1 MNKVVNFDI
10 LMEKYKNVFTDILG
24 DMEPTKIENGVYV
37 FADDSNQMTAKANGD
52 FINFRYKDDDI
63 EKAIVLKLPDENAE
77 NPSVALTEIIKE
89 KRQNG
94 CIFDRI
100 VRLYGYSSLAPNEIV
115 LLDILSKRYVFIKDV
130 NFDDISDDFLE
141 NESLFKNV
149 FESHMKTIIKSTDGL
164 RWLTSSNASSNTKLN
179 GTDISE
185 LYDIV
190 EGKDKI
196 SRIYNLYNGVINK
209 QNSLDIL
216 AIHLGLLT
224 KNSFGYKEI
233 SGISAQEDITCGKQ
247 ETKINNKDELFI
259 TDFIRNRIGYDKPFD
274 CTNLK
279 SLIEAI
285 TYNDTIPVQKTEEKP
300 DDTVFLVDD
309 IPVSKKTIAIFEKG
323 KHDKS
328 VNTSQNGIVNKI
340 KHKIYRI
347 K

>member
-10 LMEKYKNVFTDILG
+10 LIEKYKNVFVDILG
-24 DMEPTKIENGVYV
+24 DMELTKIENGVYV
-37 FADDSNQMTAKANGD
+37 FEDDFNQMTAKVNGD

-63 EKAIVLKLPDENAE
+63 EKAIVLKLPDENDK
-77 NPSVALTEIIKE
+77 NSSVALTEIVKE

-94 CIFDRI
+94 CIIDRI

-115 LLDILSKRYVFIKDV
+115 LLDILSKRYAFIKDV
-130 NFDDISDDFLE
+130 SFEDISDDFLE
-141 NESLFKNV
+141 NESLIKNV
-149 FESHMKTIIKSTDGL
+149 FESHMKTVIRSTNDL
-164 RWLTSSNASSNTKLN
+164 RWLTSSKVSSNTKLN
-179 GTDISE
+179 GTDISD

-196 SRIYNLYNGVINK
+196 SRIYDLYKGVINK
-209 QNSLDIL
+209 QNSMDIL
-216 AIHLGLLT
+216 AIHLGLLK

-233 SGISAQEDITCGKQ
+233 SGISAQEDIICGKKKA
-247 ETKINNKDELFI
+247 KINDKDELFI
-259 TDFIRNRIGYDKPFD
+259 TDFIQNRIGYEKPFD
-274 CTNLK
+274 CTSVK

-285 TYNDTIPVQKTEEKP
+285 TYNDTVPVQRTEEKF

-323 KHDKS
+323 KHDKT
-328 VNTSQNGIVNKI
+328 VNPSQNGIVNKI

>member
-24 DMEPTKIENGVYV
+24 DMELIKIENGVYV
-37 FADDSNQMTAKANGD
+37 FEDDSNQMTAKVNGD

-89 KRQNG
+89 KGQNG
-94 CIFDRI
+94 CIIDRI

-130 NFDDISDDFLE
+130 SFDDISDDFLE
-141 NESLFKNV
+141 NESLIKNV
-149 FESHMKTIIKSTDGL
+149 FESHMKTIVKSTDDL

-196 SRIYNLYNGVINK
+196 SRIYDLYNGVINK
-209 QNSLDIL
+209 RNSSDIL
-216 AIHLGLLT
+216 AIHLGLLK

-233 SGISAQEDITCGKQ
+233 SGISAQEGIICGKKK
-247 ETKINNKDELFI
+247 TKINDKDELYI

-274 CTNLK
+274 CANLK